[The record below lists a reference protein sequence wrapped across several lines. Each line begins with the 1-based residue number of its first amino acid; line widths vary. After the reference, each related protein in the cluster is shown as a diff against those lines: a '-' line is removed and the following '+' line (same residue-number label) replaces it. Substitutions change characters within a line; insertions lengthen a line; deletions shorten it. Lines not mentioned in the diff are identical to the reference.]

1 MKKAVII
8 LLLLAVVFSAGCVI
22 GDTTD
27 KEYPDYESYDTVSPP
42 GTDPNRVYLT
52 IGYISPYGDF
62 EVPRYDLASWYSMH
76 PEIKDIIYQWAEET
90 ETAIREPEVI
100 HNYLEIGILGKFIDG
115 NPPTVQ
121 IRGRYDLTAE
131 EKAQF
136 DELYRRLDD
145 AAIKSGIEDIP
156 VQFLYGAC

>member
-1 MKKAVII
+1 MKKII
-8 LLLLAVVFSAGCVI
+8 LLLFLLIVVFSAGCIQPTVE
-22 GDTTD
+22 
-27 KEYPDYESYDTVSPP
+27 KEYPDYGIYERVTPP
-42 GTDPNRVYLT
+42 YADPNTVYLS
-52 IGYISPYGDF
+52 IGLGTHYGKPETPYNNL
-62 EVPRYDLASWYSMH
+62 EQWYSLH

-90 ETAIREPEVI
+90 KTAIREPKVI